1 MRIHSCLV
9 LTTLCHNSFIHCDN
23 WFNVCGFSIN
33 VDPDQCDGLAL
44 WSGIASLKCNCIDL
58 FVTYDLICRYVIDR
72 WMTCAIG
79 DMHAGWV
86 YDDQGQVVLIFWGQR
101 KSNYKSA
108 WSRDWSKT
116 RSSKLDRTYTIW
128 TIGMWHL
135 LWRIRSPAEWSG

>member
-23 WFNVCGFSIN
+23 WFNVCGFSIY

-86 YDDQGQVVLIFWGQR
+86 CDDQGQVVLIFWGQR

-116 RSSKLDRTYTIW
+116 RSSKLDRTYTNW